1 MRKLSIFLVLGAL
14 ALAIPARPARAQVD
28 VNVSIG
34 GFHDELAPYG
44 QWVGCEYGQCWVPAR
59 VASNWQP
66 YTNGQWVYTEYGWTW
81 VSDDPW
87 GGNPYHYGTW
97 TSIPHYG
104 WSWVPGTVWAPA
116 WVTWS
121 YSNNYVGWAPLP
133 PTVVFGASGYG
144 GSAIIVSSSNYVFVP
159 TNRFVGV
166 NVSSVRVSTQQN
178 ATIFRQTTPVTRF
191 AVSGGYV
198 HNTALPMETIQ
209 RASGARIE
217 TRNIRDAKATPH
229 SMSAGQSQRVSVV
242 APAREVNA
250 AVASR
255 PQTTQSS
262 PVQGGQKQ
270 HKSDVNQTTGRAASE
285 SQQGSPHAKT
295 NPAHQEQKA
304 AMPREAPPV
313 QTHDQTPSSS
323 SHAQHAQNAHKAPAH
338 VEAPPPPSGQQHEV
352 APAQG
357 RSESVAQPA
366 HQQAPAHAHQPPP
379 PNQAKK
385 PVEKDKKAE
394 KGKKDEK
401 GEGPSSPKEPIRR

>member
-1 MRKLSIFLVLGAL
+1 
-14 ALAIPARPARAQVD
+14 
-28 VNVSIG
+28 
-34 GFHDELAPYG
+34 
-44 QWVGCEYGQCWVPAR
+44 
-59 VASNWQP
+59 
-66 YTNGQWVYTEYGWTW
+66 
-81 VSDDPW
+81 
-87 GGNPYHYGTW
+87 
-97 TSIPHYG
+97 
-104 WSWVPGTVWAPA
+104 
-116 WVTWS
+116 
-121 YSNNYVGWAPLP
+121 
-133 PTVVFGASGYG
+133 
-144 GSAIIVSSSNYVFVP
+144 
-159 TNRFVGV
+159 
-166 NVSSVRVSTQQN
+166 
-178 ATIFRQTTPVTRF
+178 
-191 AVSGGYV
+191 
-198 HNTALPMETIQ
+198 
-209 RASGARIE
+209 
-217 TRNIRDAKATPH
+217 
-229 SMSAGQSQRVSVV
+229 VSVV